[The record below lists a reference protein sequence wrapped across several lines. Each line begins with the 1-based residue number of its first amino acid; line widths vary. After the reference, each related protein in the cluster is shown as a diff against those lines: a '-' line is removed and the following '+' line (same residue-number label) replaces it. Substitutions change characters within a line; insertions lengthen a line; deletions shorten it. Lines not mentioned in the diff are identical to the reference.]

1 VTSMQGTVLR
11 RLGDILIQQ
20 GTLTADQ
27 LEEAFAA
34 KPREVLIGDWLV
46 RQRLLS
52 VAELGHALADQF
64 GVPYV
69 DIDPANVDAQIARL
83 LPEDFARSREAA
95 AIDVSER
102 NMTLAMVAPD
112 DIETIAEAELMTGYQ
127 IRPAVAM
134 AEDIGDLIGRVYD
147 DRSVARQTIVDM
159 KWAEMR
165 ESGIVD
171 EDNASA
177 ILATEQQDAPVV
189 RLVQAIL
196 SGAVSAGAS
205 DVHLE
210 PFKPEMRVRYR
221 VDGELQQVM
230 TIPNHIED
238 SVISRIKVMAD
249 MDTTEN
255 RRPQDGHLS
264 VFDSGRRVGFRVS
277 GIPTVDGQKLVLRL
291 LEEGGKTFALDNIGM
306 TPRDYATMQQMIDKP
321 HGMFVVTGP
330 TGSGKSTTLYAVLQF
345 LNSVDRNIVTVED
358 PVEYRIAGINQVQS
372 DNEFGMG
379 FANALKF
386 IMRQD
391 PDVIMV
397 GEIRDAETAS
407 TAIQAALTGHLMIS
421 TLHTNDAVGAVQR
434 LSDLGVDNFKIAG
447 SLLGSVAQRLLRCV
461 CSGCKR
467 SVPANLNL
475 LEALDP
481 EEIVPRDSKFFRGE
495 GCKKCLGTGFSGRI
509 PIFEIMPIT
518 PEITMAIEAGVPH
531 SKLRQMAI
539 QAGMVEL
546 SDAGLEQALAGRTS
560 LEEVYFKTSG
570 DRRRGESTH
579 VTGGRRAADVSA
591 P

>member
-1 VTSMQGTVLR
+1 MR
-11 RLGDILIQQ
+11 RLGDILIEQ
-20 GTLTADQ
+20 GTLSA
-27 LEEAFAA
+27 ENMEAAFQS
-34 KPREVLIGDWLV
+34 KPRGLMIGDWLV
-46 RQRLLS
+46 QQQLLS
-52 VAELGHALADQF
+52 TAELGHALAEQF
-64 GVPYV
+64 EVPYV
-69 DIDPANVDAQIARL
+69 DIDPSNVNPQIARL
-83 LPEDFARSREAA
+83 VPENFARTQQAG
-95 AIDVSER
+95 AIDISGST
-102 NMTLAMVAPD
+102 MTLAMVAPD
-112 DIETIAEAELMTGYQ
+112 DIETISEVELMTGYQ

-134 AEDIGDLIGRVYD
+134 AEDIAALIARVYD

-159 KWAEMR
+159 KLAELR
-165 ESGIVD
+165 EHGIADSENGNTMV
-171 EDNASA
+171 
-177 ILATEQQDAPVV
+177 LTEQEDAPVV

-196 SGAVSAGAS
+196 SGAVTAGAS

-255 RRPQDGHLS
+255 RRPQDGHLN
-264 VFDSGRRVGFRVS
+264 VFENGKRVGFRVS

-291 LEEGGKTFALDNIGM
+291 LDEGGKTFRLDNIGM
-306 TPRDYATMQQMIDKP
+306 MERDYETLRSMIDKP

-330 TGSGKSTTLYAVLQF
+330 TGSGKSTTLYAALQY
-345 LNSVDRNIVTVED
+345 LNKDDRNIVTVED
-358 PVEYRIAGINQVQS
+358 PVEFRLSGINQVQS

-379 FANALKF
+379 FANALKY

-397 GEIRDAETAS
+397 GEIRDSETAT
-407 TAIQAALTGHLMIS
+407 TAIQAALTGHLLIS
-421 TLHTNDAVGAVQR
+421 TLHTNNAVGAVQR

-461 CSGCKR
+461 CNNCKR
-467 SVPANLNL
+467 AIPANVKLLDAIDPECSVPRN
-475 LEALDP
+475 
-481 EEIVPRDSKFFRGE
+481 SKFYKGE
-495 GCKKCLGTGFSGRI
+495 GCKKCLGSGFSGRI

-518 PEITMAIEAGVPH
+518 PDITMAIEAGVPH
-531 SKLRQMAI
+531 SKLHELAVR
-539 QAGMVEL
+539 AGMVEL
-546 SDAGLEQALAGRTS
+546 SRAGLEQALVGRTS

-570 DRRRGESTH
+570 DRRSNDAPRDSA
-579 VTGGRRAADVSA
+579 GRRHSDLAS
-591 P
+591 

>member
-1 VTSMQGTVLR
+1 MRL
-11 RLGDILIQQ
+11 LGDILVEQ
-20 GTLTADQ
+20 GTLTA
-27 LEEAFAA
+27 EEFDAAFRS
-34 KPREVLIGDWLV
+34 KPRTVMIGDWLV
-46 RQRLLS
+46 EKRLIS
-52 VAELGHALADQF
+52 VAELGHALAGQF
-64 GVPYV
+64 EVQYV
-69 DIDPANVDAQIARL
+69 DIDPANVNPQVARL
-83 LPEDFARSREAA
+83 IPEDFARSHQAGA
-95 AIDVSER
+95 VDIAG
-102 NMTLAMVAPD
+102 NTMTLAMVAPD

-127 IRPAVAM
+127 IRPAVAL
-134 AEDIGDLIGRVYD
+134 ADDVQALISRVYD

-159 KWAEMR
+159 KLAELH
-165 ESGIVD
+165 EEGIEA
-171 EDNASA
+171 EDAGTS
-177 ILATEQQDAPVV
+177 IISSEQEDAPVV

-255 RRPQDGHLS
+255 RRPQDGHLN
-264 VFDSGRRVGFRVS
+264 VFENGKRVGFRVS

-291 LEEGGKTFALDNIGM
+291 LDEGGKEFRLDNIGM
-306 TPRDYATMQQMIDKP
+306 TDRDHAMMSEMIAKP

-330 TGSGKSTTLYAVLQF
+330 TGSGKSTTLYAALQH
-345 LNSVDRNIVTVED
+345 LNRDDRNIVTVED
-358 PVEYRIAGINQVQS
+358 PVEFRLPGINQVQS

-397 GEIRDAETAS
+397 GEIRDSETAT
-407 TAIQAALTGHLMIS
+407 TAIQAALTGHLVIS

-461 CSGCKR
+461 CENCRR
-467 SVPANLNL
+467 SVQANEKL
-475 LEALDP
+475 LDALDP
-481 EEIVPRDSKFFRGE
+481 EQTVPRTAKFYRGE

-509 PIFEIMPIT
+509 PIFEIMPTT
-518 PEITMAIEAGVPH
+518 PEITMGIESGVPH
-531 SKLRQMAI
+531 TKLRELAI
-539 QAGMVEL
+539 RAGMVKL
-546 SDAGLEQALAGRTS
+546 SRAGLEQALAGRTS
-560 LEEVYFKTSG
+560 IEEVYFKTSG
-570 DRRRGESTH
+570 DRRSGETAPL
-579 VTGGRRAADVSA
+579 TGGRREVDAIKR
-591 P
+591 

>member
-1 VTSMQGTVLR
+1 MR
-11 RLGDILIQQ
+11 RLGDILIEQ

-27 LEEAFAA
+27 LEEAFST
-34 KPREVLIGDWLV
+34 KPRDMMLGDWLV
-46 RQRLLS
+46 QQRLLS
-52 VAELGHALADQF
+52 TAELGHALADQF
-64 GVPYV
+64 QVPYV
-69 DIDPANVDAQIARL
+69 DIDPSNVDSQIARL
-83 LPEDFARSREAA
+83 LPADFARSREAS
-95 AIDVSER
+95 AIDVSDR
-102 NMTLAMVAPD
+102 HMTLAMVAPD

-134 AEDIGDLIGRVYD
+134 ADDIEALISRVYD

-159 KWAEMR
+159 KLAELR
-165 ESGIVD
+165 EAGVTA
-171 EDNASA
+171 EDATVA
-177 ILATEQQDAPVV
+177 VLAAEQEDAPVV

-205 DVHLE
+205 DIHLE

-264 VFDSGRRVGFRVS
+264 VFENGKRVGFRVS

-291 LEEGGKTFALDNIGM
+291 LEEGGKSFALDKIGM
-306 TPRDYATMQQMIDKP
+306 TDRDFQTMRLMIEKP

-330 TGSGKSTTLYAVLQF
+330 TGSGKSTTLYAALQH
-345 LNSVDRNIVTVED
+345 LNNDDRNIVTVED
-358 PVEYRIAGINQVQS
+358 PVEYRISGINQVQS

-397 GEIRDAETAS
+397 GEIRDHETAT

-461 CSGCKR
+461 CDNCKR
-467 SVPANLNL
+467 AVPANSNL
-475 LEALDP
+475 LDALDP
-481 EEIVPRDSKFFRGE
+481 EGVIPRSSKFYRGG
-495 GCKKCLGTGFSGRI
+495 GCKKCLGSGFSGRI

-518 PEITMAIEAGVPH
+518 PEITMAIEAGIPH
-531 SKLRQMAI
+531 SRLRTMAV
-539 QAGMVEL
+539 QAGMVQL

-570 DRRRGESTH
+570 DRRSGDAAPQS
-579 VTGGRRAADVSA
+579 GGRREADLTA
-591 P
+591 E

>member
-1 VTSMQGTVLR
+1 MR
-11 RLGDILIQQ
+11 RLGDILIEQ

-27 LEEAFAA
+27 LEEAFVT
-34 KPREVLIGDWLV
+34 KPRDMMLGDWLV

-52 VAELGHALADQF
+52 TAELGHALAGQF
-64 GVPYV
+64 EVPYI
-69 DIDPANVDAQIARL
+69 DIDPSNVDSQVARL
-83 LPEDFARSREAA
+83 LPEDFARSHQTG
-95 AIDVSER
+95 AIDVADGH
-102 NMTLAMVAPD
+102 MTLAMVAPD

-134 AEDIGDLIGRVYD
+134 ADDIEALIARVYD

-159 KWAEMR
+159 KLAELR
-165 ESGIVD
+165 EAGITA

-177 ILATEQQDAPVV
+177 MLAAEQEDAPVV

-238 SVISRIKVMAD
+238 PVISRIKVMAD

-264 VFDSGRRVGFRVS
+264 VFENGKRVGFRVS

-306 TPRDYATMQQMIDKP
+306 TPRDYERMRTMIDKP

-330 TGSGKSTTLYAVLQF
+330 TGSGKSTTLYAALQH
-345 LNSVDRNIVTVED
+345 LNGDDRNIVTVED
-358 PVEYRIAGINQVQS
+358 PVEYRIPGINQVQS

-397 GEIRDAETAS
+397 GEIRDSETAT

-461 CSGCKR
+461 CDNCKR
-467 SVPANLNL
+467 SVPANVNL
-475 LEALDP
+475 LDALDP
-481 EEIVPRDSKFFRGE
+481 EGTVPRSAKFYRGE
-495 GCKKCLGTGFSGRI
+495 GCKKCLGSGFSGRI

-518 PEITMAIEAGVPH
+518 PEITMAIESGMPH
-531 SKLRQMAI
+531 SRLHKMAVD
-539 QAGMVEL
+539 AGMVQL
-546 SDAGLEQALAGRTS
+546 SRAGLEQALAGHTS
-560 LEEVYFKTSG
+560 IEEVYFKTSG
-570 DRRRGESTH
+570 DRRSGDSAP
-579 VTGGRRAADVSA
+579 VAGGRRDVDVVTA
-591 P
+591 

>member
-1 VTSMQGTVLR
+1 MQGTVLR

-52 VAELGHALADQF
+52 VAQLGHALADQF

-330 TGSGKSTTLYAVLQF
+330 TGSGKSTTLYAALQF

-434 LSDLGVDNFKIAG
+434 LADLGVDNFKIAG

-481 EEIVPRDSKFFRGE
+481 DEIVPRDSKFFRGE

-518 PEITMAIEAGVPH
+518 SEITMAIEAGVPH

>member
-1 VTSMQGTVLR
+1 MR
-11 RLGDILIQQ
+11 RLGDILVEQ
-20 GTLTADQ
+20 GTMTVEQ
-27 LEEAFAA
+27 LESAFAT
-34 KPREVLIGDWLV
+34 KPRGTMIGDWLV
-46 RQRLLS
+46 EQRLLS
-52 VAELGHALADQF
+52 TAELGHALADQF
-64 GVPYV
+64 EVPYI
-69 DIDPANVDAQIARL
+69 DIDPANVNPQIARL
-83 LPEDFARSREAA
+83 IPEDFSRAHEAG
-95 AIDVSER
+95 AIDISGN

-112 DIETIAEAELMTGYQ
+112 DIETIAEVELMTGYQ

-134 AEDIGDLIGRVYD
+134 ADDVQALISRVYD

-159 KWAEMR
+159 KLAELA
-165 ESGIVD
+165 EAQTAVD
-171 EDNASA
+171 ESSNAM
-177 ILATEQQDAPVV
+177 LAAEQEDAPVV

-255 RRPQDGHLS
+255 RRPQDGHLN
-264 VFDSGRRVGFRVS
+264 VFDNGKRVGFRVS

-291 LEEGGKTFALDNIGM
+291 LDEGGKTFHLDSIGM
-306 TPRDYATMQQMIDKP
+306 TKRDHDTMRGMIDKP

-330 TGSGKSTTLYAVLQF
+330 TGSGKSTTLYAALQY
-345 LNSVDRNIVTVED
+345 LNKDDRNIVTVED
-358 PVEYRIAGINQVQS
+358 PVEFRLPGINQVQS

-397 GEIRDAETAS
+397 GEIRDSETAT

-461 CSGCKR
+461 CNNCKR
-467 SVPANLNL
+467 AVPANENL
-475 LEALDP
+475 LDALDP
-481 EEIVPRDSKFFRGE
+481 EGAVPRTAKFYKGD
-495 GCKKCLGTGFSGRI
+495 GCKKCLGSGFSGRI

-518 PEITMAIEAGVPH
+518 PEITMAIEAGAPH
-531 SKLRQMAI
+531 SQLQQMAI
-539 QAGMVEL
+539 DAGMVGL
-546 SDAGLEQALAGRTS
+546 SQAGLEQALAGRTS
-560 LEEVYFKTSG
+560 IEEVYFKTSG
-570 DRRRGESTH
+570 DRRSGD
-579 VTGGRRAADVSA
+579 VTPVPGGRRESDAGR
-591 P
+591 

>member
-1 VTSMQGTVLR
+1 MR
-11 RLGDILIQQ
+11 RLGDILIEQ
-20 GTLTADQ
+20 GTLSADQ
-27 LEEAFAA
+27 MESAFAS
-34 KPREVLIGDWLV
+34 KPRGEMIGDWLV
-46 RQRLLS
+46 SQQLLS
-52 VAELGHALADQF
+52 TAQLGHALAEQF
-64 GVPYV
+64 EVPYI
-69 DIDPANVDAQIARL
+69 DIDPAHVNPQIARL
-83 LPEDFARSREAA
+83 IPEDFARSQQAG
-95 AIDVSER
+95 AIDISGKT
-102 NMTLAMVAPD
+102 MTLAMVAPD
-112 DIETIAEAELMTGYQ
+112 DIETIAEVELMTGYQ
-127 IRPAVAM
+127 IHPTVAM
-134 AEDIGDLIGRVYD
+134 ADDIVALISRVYD
-147 DRSVARQTIVDM
+147 DRSVARQTIVDL
-159 KWAEMR
+159 KLTELL
-165 ESGIVD
+165 ESSL
-171 EDNASA
+171 EDGDSNSM
-177 ILATEQQDAPVV
+177 ISVEQEDAPVV

-196 SGAVSAGAS
+196 SGAVTAGAS

-210 PFKPEMRVRYR
+210 PYKPEMRVRYR

-255 RRPQDGHLS
+255 RRPQDGHLN
-264 VFDSGRRVGFRVS
+264 VYENGKRVGFRVS

-291 LEEGGKTFALDNIGM
+291 LDEGGKTFQLESIGM
-306 TPRDYATMQQMIDKP
+306 MPRDHEMLRQILDKP

-330 TGSGKSTTLYAVLQF
+330 TGSGKSTTLYAALQY
-345 LNSVDRNIVTVED
+345 LNRVDRNIVTVED
-358 PVEYRIAGINQVQS
+358 PVEFRLAGINQVQS

-397 GEIRDAETAS
+397 GEIRDSETAT

-461 CSGCKR
+461 CDNCKLA
-467 SVPANLNL
+467 VPANVKL
-475 LEALDP
+475 LDAIDP
-481 EEIVPRDSKFFRGE
+481 DRKVPRDAKFYRGE

-509 PIFEIMPIT
+509 PIFEIMPMT

-531 SKLRQMAI
+531 SKLQQLAI
-539 QAGMVEL
+539 DAGMVEL
-546 SDAGLEQALAGRTS
+546 PHAGLEQALAGRTS
-560 LEEVYFKTSG
+560 IEEVYFKTSG
-570 DRRRGESTH
+570 DRRKTESTT
-579 VTGGRRAADVSA
+579 VANGRRDTETTTT
-591 P
+591 

>member
-1 VTSMQGTVLR
+1 MR
-11 RLGDILIQQ
+11 RLGDILIEQ
-20 GTLTADQ
+20 GVLTTEQ
-27 LEEAFAA
+27 LESAFAT
-34 KPREVLIGDWLV
+34 KPRNVMLGDWLV
-46 RQRLLS
+46 SQKLLS
-52 VAELGHALADQF
+52 TAELGFALADQF
-64 GVPYV
+64 QVEYI
-69 DIDPANVDAQIARL
+69 DIDPANIDPQIARL
-83 LPEDFARSREAA
+83 LPEDFARATQA
-95 AIDVSER
+95 GAIAIHQGK
-102 NMTLAMVAPD
+102 MTLAMVAPD
-112 DIETIAEAELMTGYQ
+112 DIETIAEAELMTGYE
-127 IRPAVAM
+127 IEPVVAM
-134 AEDIGDLIGRVYD
+134 ADDIEALISRMYD

-159 KWAEMR
+159 KIAELR
-165 ESGIVD
+165 EAGALG
-171 EDNASA
+171 EDTAAAVLSA
-177 ILATEQQDAPVV
+177 EQEDAPVV

-210 PFKPEMRVRYR
+210 PHKPEMRVRYR

-238 SVISRIKVMAD
+238 SVISRIKVMAE

-255 RRPQDGHLS
+255 RRPQDGHLN
-264 VFDSGRRVGFRVS
+264 VLENGKRVGFRVS

-291 LEEGGKTFALDNIGM
+291 LEEGGKTFSLDHIGM
-306 TPRDYATMQQMIDKP
+306 TSRDLDTLRGMIDKP

-330 TGSGKSTTLYAVLQF
+330 TGSGKSTTLYAALQH
-345 LNSVDRNIVTVED
+345 LNRDDRNIVTVED

-397 GEIRDAETAS
+397 GEIRDSETAA
-407 TAIQAALTGHLMIS
+407 TAIQAALTGHLMLS

-447 SLLGSVAQRLLRCV
+447 SLLGSIAQRLLRCV
-461 CSGCKR
+461 CENCR
-467 SVPANLNL
+467 RAVPANLNL
-475 LEALDP
+475 LDALDP
-481 EEIVPRDSKFFRGE
+481 DEEISRSAKFFRGE

-518 PEITMAIEAGVPH
+518 PEITMAIESGAPH
-531 SKLRQMAI
+531 SRLHQLAI
-539 QAGMVEL
+539 EAGMVEL
-546 SDAGLEQALAGRTS
+546 SRAGLEQALAGRTS

-570 DRRRGESTH
+570 DRRRGEAPS
-579 VTGGRRAADVSA
+579 VAGGRRTTDLLAL
-591 P
+591 

>member
-1 VTSMQGTVLR
+1 MR
-11 RLGDILIQQ
+11 RLGDILIED
-20 GTLTADQ
+20 GTLT
-27 LEEAFAA
+27 EEQFEAAFDS
-34 KPREVLIGDWLV
+34 KPREILIGDWLV
-46 RQRLLS
+46 SQRLLS
-52 VAELGHALADQF
+52 TAQLGQALAKQF

-69 DIDPANVDAQIARL
+69 DIDPSIINPQVARL
-83 LPEDFARSREAA
+83 IPEEFARKNEAC
-95 AIDVSER
+95 AIDIAG
-102 NMTLAMVAPD
+102 NKLTPAMVAPD
-112 DIETIAEAELMTGYQ
+112 DIETISEAELMTGYQ
-127 IRPAVAM
+127 VEPAVAM
-134 AEDIGDLIGRVYD
+134 AEDIESLIGRVYD

-159 KWAEMR
+159 KIHELREAALEDDEATAAITKAEH
-165 ESGIVD
+165 E
-171 EDNASA
+171 
-177 ILATEQQDAPVV
+177 DAPVV

-210 PFKPEMRVRYR
+210 PHKPEMRVRYR

-238 SVISRIKVMAD
+238 PVISRIKVMAD

-255 RRPQDGHLS
+255 RRPQDGHLN
-264 VFDSGRRVGFRVS
+264 VIENGKRVGFRVS

-291 LEEGGKTFALDNIGM
+291 LDEGGKVFHLDKIGM
-306 TPRDYATMQQMIDKP
+306 TERDYETMRQMIDKP

-330 TGSGKSTTLYAVLQF
+330 TGSGKSTTLYAALQY
-345 LNSVDRNIVTVED
+345 LNRDDRNIVTVED
-358 PVEYRIAGINQVQS
+358 PVEFRIAGINQVQS

-379 FANALKF
+379 FANALKY

-397 GEIRDAETAS
+397 GEIRDSETAT

-447 SLLGSVAQRLLRCV
+447 SLLGSVAQRLLRCT
-461 CSGCKR
+461 CENCKL
-467 SVPANLNL
+467 SVPANAML
-475 LEALDP
+475 LDALDP
-481 EEIVPRDSKFFRGE
+481 EGTVDRSARFFKGQ

-531 SKLRQMAI
+531 SKLHRMAI
-539 QAGMVEL
+539 EAGMIEL
-546 SDAGLEQALAGRTS
+546 SRAGLEQALQGRTS
-560 LEEVYFKTSG
+560 IEEVYFKTSG
-570 DRRRGESTH
+570 DRRRGDVSP
-579 VTGGRRAADVSA
+579 VVGGRREADSYA
-591 P
+591 T

>member
-1 VTSMQGTVLR
+1 MR
-11 RLGDILIQQ
+11 RLGDILIEQ

-27 LEEAFAA
+27 LEVAFAA

-52 VAELGHALADQF
+52 VAQLGHALADQF

-83 LPEDFARSREAA
+83 LPEDFTRTREAA

-134 AEDIGDLIGRVYD
+134 AEDIGDLISRVYD

-165 ESGIVD
+165 DSGIAD
-171 EDNASA
+171 EDNAST

-306 TPRDYATMQQMIDKP
+306 TQRDYETMQQMIDKP

-330 TGSGKSTTLYAVLQF
+330 TGSGKSTTLYAALQY

-434 LSDLGVDNFKIAG
+434 LADLGVDNFKIAG

-461 CSGCKR
+461 CPGCKR

-481 EEIVPRDSKFFRGE
+481 EETVPRDAKFFRGE

-570 DRRRGESTH
+570 DRRRGEFTH
-579 VTGGRRAADVSA
+579 VAGGRRAADLIA